1 MKHEENR
8 FNQIAFIYFKVHNN
22 HVICWLDGWFGVGLC
37 LSSILYANFLTCQCV
52 LCTVCL
58 NTWRAATSQ
67 RAKIRTKSQHRS
79 HSLQIEVK
87 SKSICVRSIAF
98 SVCRLADATEYYCCL
113 FIIIIIE
120 CAECTSITFDRCVW
134 PSARVY
140 GAAFC
145 ICAIICRF
153 SFVNWEKFRS
163 KLMVNVRKSF
173 ELCGRF

>member
-1 MKHEENR
+1 MVWCCVVFIFHALCEFSNMSMR
-8 FNQIAFIYFKVHNN
+8 FVHSVPEYLMRGN
-22 HVICWLDGWFGVGLC
+22 IT
-37 LSSILYANFLTCQCV
+37 ACQDSHKIP
-52 LCTVCL
+52 
-58 NTWRAATSQ
+58 TS
-67 RAKIRTKSQHRS
+67 HRS
-79 HSLQIEVK
+79 HSVQIEVK

-98 SVCRLADATEYYCCL
+98 SVCRFADATEYYCCL
-113 FIIIIIE
+113 CIVIIIE

-134 PSARVY
+134 PSAKVY

-145 ICAIICRF
+145 IFTIICRI